1 MIVKDLLIKSSYKKI
16 ESKIKLHYG
25 ENELPSY
32 KKLYFKLLNLKIDSV
47 LDTDLYIFI
56 NAYKETEDEDIL
68 VEIFNE
74 DDTTLYFD
82 VSGYEL
88 NESMIYS
95 IAASSY
101 SDFLQYK
108 IDEKTL
114 GKFSYES
121 ILAHC
126 FYEVTAYGF
135 EDNI

>member
-101 SDFLQYK
+101 PDFLQYK